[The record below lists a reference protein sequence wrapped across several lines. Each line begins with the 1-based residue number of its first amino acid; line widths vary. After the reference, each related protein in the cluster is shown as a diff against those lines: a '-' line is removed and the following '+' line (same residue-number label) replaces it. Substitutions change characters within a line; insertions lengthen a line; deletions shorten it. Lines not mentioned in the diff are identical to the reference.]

1 MLIAAGIFAV
11 IALVVLKRSTIVVPP
26 RSAWMISRL
35 GKPQRILNPGLHVLV
50 PVVDAVAQ
58 KYSLDEQQVAVSE
71 TFRTSN
77 DERLHVDAKV
87 RYRILDPKTAFDK
100 VMDIDN
106 AVRAS
111 VSSAIRRET
120 SLRTASF
127 IRDDRRAFRD
137 AIHSNADKIVS
148 EFGTRITDLALE
160 IPRGF

>member
-77 DERLHVDAKV
+77 DERLHVEAKV

-106 AVRAS
+106 AVRTA
-111 VSSAIRRET
+111 VAAAIRRET
-120 SLRTASF
+120 EHRTASF
-127 IRDDRRAFRD
+127 IRDDRRAFRE
-137 AIHSNADKIVS
+137 AILKTADRAVS
-148 EFGTRITDLALE
+148 EFGTRITDLAVEL
-160 IPRGF
+160 PRGF